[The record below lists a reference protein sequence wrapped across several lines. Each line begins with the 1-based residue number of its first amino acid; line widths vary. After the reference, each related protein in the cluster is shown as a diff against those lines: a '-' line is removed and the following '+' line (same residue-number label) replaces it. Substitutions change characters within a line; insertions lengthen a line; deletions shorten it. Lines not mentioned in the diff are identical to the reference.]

1 MEESKEGNTSEVLT
15 LQEALDEMAK
25 LTLRQQAVLVAVEAS
40 IAETKQNVDEY
51 QSESA
56 LYLKELCREFAGF
69 TDKNLVEAMPEPEEP
84 DVDEEKTFLVT
95 FETVDSLGFSV
106 ALMRDR
112 DQDTT
117 HIIVDK
123 IFDVCPAKAELQV
136 LDELVALNQEPI
148 ANVESKDRF
157 NDVVSQIRTGPRPI
171 AITFRRLSRRYLQ
184 ANLVTD
190 DLSS

>member
-123 IFDVCPAKAELQV
+123 IFDACPSKAELQV
-136 LDELVALNQEPI
+136 LDELVALNNDPI